1 MVDYE
6 IVDMADLDGDAQAA
20 CARLLFE
27 GSKDSAP
34 SWLPTLDD
42 AERVTGWALQTS
54 RDGPRL
60 CRVAVDETGGV
71 LGWVAA
77 TMESRAAWELHPIV
91 VTASLRKTGIGRA
104 LIEDLEGLIRE
115 RGAQTLFL
123 STDDELG
130 RTSLSKVDLLPD
142 VLAHLQDVTVDPLH
156 PVGFYWRL
164 GFTITGV
171 VPDDEG
177 PGNPSIVLAKHV

>member
-1 MVDYE
+1 MIDHE

-34 SWLPTLDD
+34 SWLLTLAD
-42 AERVTGWALQTS
+42 AERVTRWALETS
-54 RDGPRL
+54 EDEPRL
-60 CRVAVDETGGV
+60 CRVAIDANGKV
-71 LGWVAA
+71 LGWVAC
-77 TMESRAAWELHPIV
+77 TRESSAAWELHPIV
-91 VTASLRKTGIGRA
+91 VAASVRRGGIGRI
-104 LIEDLEGLIRE
+104 LIEDLEALIRE
-115 RGAQTLFL
+115 EGAQTLFL

-130 RTSLSKVDLLPD
+130 RTSLSNVDLLPD
-142 VLAHLQDVTVDPLH
+142 VLPHLQEVTVDPLH